1 MQIQAADV
9 IKLTNDIWASMLG
22 MELAPCDHVEFPGAE
37 QVLAASVEVMGD
49 WQGRIRLDCSSR
61 LAREAAAR
69 FVGAD
74 PAEITSE
81 QVCDALA
88 ELTNMTAGSV
98 KALLPCASRLTIPG
112 MDASALPAPT
122 RSDMWLQSGFTYE
135 GEPLLVTIVQQSGSS
150 SSSREPV
157 TQ

>member
-1 MQIQAADV
+1 MQIHAEDV

-22 MELAPCDHVEFPGAE
+22 MELAPCERVDFAGAE
-37 QVLAASVEVMGD
+37 PVLAASVEVMGD

-69 FVGAD
+69 FVEAD

-81 QVCDALA
+81 QVRDALA

-112 MDASALPAPT
+112 MDASARPAPT
-122 RSDMWLQSGFTYE
+122 RSGMWLQSGFTYE
-135 GEPLLVTIVQQSGSS
+135 GEPLLISIVQRSERALPS
-150 SSSREPV
+150 
-157 TQ
+157 

>member
-1 MQIQAADV
+1 MQIQTADV

-22 MELAPCDHVEFPGAE
+22 MELAPCDRVDLAGVE
-37 QVLAASVEVMGD
+37 QVLAASVEIIGE

-74 PAEITSE
+74 PAEISSE
-81 QVCDALA
+81 QVRDALA

-98 KALLPCASRLTIPG
+98 KSLLPCLSRLTIPD
-112 MDASALPAPT
+112 MDGGALPAPT
-122 RSDMWLQSGFTYE
+122 RNDSLLQSGFTYE
-135 GEPLLVTIVQQSGSS
+135 GEPLLITIVQRDERARSS
-150 SSSREPV
+150 
-157 TQ
+157 

>member
-1 MQIQAADV
+1 MQIHAEDV
-9 IKLTNDIWASMLG
+9 IRLTNDIWASMLG
-22 MELAPCDHVEFPGAE
+22 MELAPCARVDFAGAE
-37 QVLAASVEVMGD
+37 PVLAASVEIIGE

-69 FVGAD
+69 FVEAD

-98 KALLPCASRLTIPG
+98 KALLPCASRLAIPG
-112 MDASALPAPT
+112 MDASSLPAPT
-122 RSDMWLQSGFTYE
+122 RSEMWLQSGFTYE
-135 GEPLLVTIVQQSGSS
+135 GEPLLITIVQQSGSA
-150 SSSREPV
+150 SSREPL

>member
-1 MQIQAADV
+1 MQIHAEDV

-22 MELAPCDHVEFPGAE
+22 MELAPCDHVDFAGAE
-37 QVLAASVEVMGD
+37 PILAASVEVMGD
-49 WQGRIRLDCSSR
+49 WQGRIRLDCSPR

-81 QVCDALA
+81 QVRDALA

-112 MDASALPAPT
+112 MDTSALPAPT
-122 RSDMWLQSGFTYE
+122 RSDLCLQSGFTYA
-135 GEPLLVTIVQQSGSS
+135 GEPLLITIVERS
-150 SSSREPV
+150 
-157 TQ
+157 